1 MVVSV
6 VLQPYDPLI
15 RVDRVDDSDEEE
27 EQAQER
33 LHATEV
39 EWRMINTSD

>member
-15 RVDRVDDSDEEE
+15 RVDRVDDGDEEE
-27 EQAQER
+27 EQAQEC

-39 EWRMINTSD
+39 E

>member
-15 RVDRVDDSDEEE
+15 RVDRVDDSNEEE
-27 EQAQER
+27 EQLQER
-33 LHATEV
+33 LHATDV
-39 EWRMINTSD
+39 E